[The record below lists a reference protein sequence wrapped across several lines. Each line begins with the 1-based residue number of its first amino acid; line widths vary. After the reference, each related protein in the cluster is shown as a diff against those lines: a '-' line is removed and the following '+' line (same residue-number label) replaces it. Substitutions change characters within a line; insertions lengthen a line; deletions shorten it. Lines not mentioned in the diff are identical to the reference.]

1 MTSIARLVS
10 CIALA
15 LLASTPAMAGEIVL
29 ARNAWTT
36 VTTADFSTEIARIP
50 ESDRF
55 TFLSSAERVAQT
67 VKNILVNKTL
77 AAQARADKLDRDPA
91 VQAEIAAA
99 AEKVLA
105 RHRLEQVEAVRKV
118 PDFTKR
124 AEELYKASP
133 AQYSEKDVYHT
144 MQILVDTRCRTAD
157 AAKAR
162 AMEARAEI
170 LAGKPFAEV
179 AKKYSDDP
187 SVARNGGDIGPMLQE
202 ELRPAFA
209 EAAQKLKPGEL
220 SEPVL
225 SNFGYHVIR
234 LASVKKGR
242 RFEFAEI
249 KQGLMAE
256 LREEWLKGQ
265 RKEFVEAITANDPGL
280 KLDLDAIQSLKTNPE
295 APPPPAQPKR
305 PG

>member
-1 MTSIARLVS
+1 MRHIAF
-10 CIALA
+10 AAA
-15 LLASTPAMAGEIVL
+15 LLAAATLATAQDAVL

-36 VTTADFSTEIARIP
+36 VTKADFEAEIQRIP
-50 ESDRF
+50 EADRF

-77 AAQARADKLDRDPA
+77 AAQARAAKIDQEKG
-91 VQAEIAAA
+91 VQAEIALNAD
-99 AEKVLA
+99 KVLA
-105 RHRLEQVEAVRKV
+105 RHRIERVEAERKV

-133 AQYSEKDVYHT
+133 AQYSEKDVFHT

-162 AMEARAEI
+162 ALEARAEV
-170 LAGKPFAEV
+170 LAGKTFSEV

-187 SVARNGGDIGPMLQE
+187 SVARNGGDIGPMLLEQ
-202 ELRPAFA
+202 LTPAFA
-209 EAAQKLKPGEL
+209 EAAQGLKPGEL

-234 LASVKKGR
+234 LESVKKGR

-256 LREEWLKGQ
+256 LKEEWLKGQ
-265 RKEFVEAITANDPGL
+265 RKDFVEAITANDPGL
-280 KLDLDAIQSLKTNPE
+280 KLDLDAIQALKTNPE
-295 APPPPAQPKR
+295 APPPPAPPKR